1 MNKRISSTILIGLF
15 YFLACKGKA
24 DTAEEPAA
32 VETRTPVTVEN
43 IQFTD
48 LSDSIELN
56 ATSTFLQNNYVKAT
70 ATGYVKS
77 VNAKLGQFVKDGE
90 PLFGIVTKESL
101 VIGNSISSLDT
112 SLKFTGKNTIKS
124 TAHGFITQLNHQTG
138 DYVQDG
144 EQLAVI
150 SDMNSFAFL
159 LNLPYELR
167 SLVLNQNKVDLTL
180 PDGTK
185 LTGTV
190 ASVMPTV
197 DSLTQTQ
204 PVVIKVN
211 SKTQIPQNLIAKV
224 KILKQTVRNAQIL
237 PKSAI
242 LSDESQTEFWVMKLL
257 DSSTAAKVNVEKGLE
272 LKGKVEIIKPI
283 FTRSD
288 LFITSGNYGLPDTA
302 HVIVEK
308 QQ

>member
-1 MNKRISSTILIGLF
+1 MNKLFSSIIIIALF
-15 YFLACKGKA
+15 YLLACKGKTGA
-24 DTAEEPAA
+24 AEETT
-32 VETRTPVTVEN
+32 VETKTPVTVEN
-43 IQFTD
+43 IEFTD

-56 ATSTFLQNNYVKAT
+56 ATSTFLQNNYVKTT

-77 VNAKLGQFVKDGE
+77 VTAKLGQFVKSGE

-112 SLKFTGKNTIKS
+112 SFKFTGKNTIRA
-124 TAHGFITQLNHQTG
+124 TASGFITQLNHQTG

-150 SDMNSFAFL
+150 SDMNSFAFM

-190 ASVMPTV
+190 AFVMPTV

-211 SKTQIPQNLIAKV
+211 SKTPIPQNLIARVKV
-224 KILKQTVRNAQIL
+224 LKQTVHNAQIL

-242 LSDESQTEFWVMKLL
+242 LSDESQSEFWVMKLI
-257 DSSTAAKVNVEKGLE
+257 DSTTAVKIKIEKGLE
-272 LKGKVEIIKPI
+272 LKGKIEISKPI
-283 FTRSD
+283 FTQSD
-288 LFITSGNYGLPDTA
+288 LFVTSGNYGLPDTA